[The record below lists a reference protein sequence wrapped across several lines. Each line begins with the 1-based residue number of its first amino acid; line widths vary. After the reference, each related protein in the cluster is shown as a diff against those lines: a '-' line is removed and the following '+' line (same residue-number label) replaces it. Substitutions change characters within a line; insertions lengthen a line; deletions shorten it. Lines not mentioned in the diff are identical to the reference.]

1 MDSAPGPIPRSWPMT
16 YPLHRPVLTTE
27 FRAME
32 GSAGRSFGIPDLLLM
47 ERAACGV
54 ACLARWLPSSSS
66 APLVVLCGPGN
77 NGGDGYG
84 AARVLASW
92 GRPVRVLDLAP
103 RPASGEATR
112 LERDLCG
119 RVLPIEVLHG
129 DLGALAAALASGAG
143 LIDALFGVG
152 LVRPL
157 EGWWRDAIA
166 CVNAAR
172 LPTLAVDLPSGLHA
186 DTGEALP
193 LCVRADLTATLAA
206 PKLGMAPG
214 MPGAAQAGHVVEVDI
229 GLPWALHAP
238 YLAGA

>member
-1 MDSAPGPIPRSWPMT
+1 MDSAPGPIPRSWPTT
-16 YPLHRPVLTTE
+16 YPLHRPILTSE
-27 FRAME
+27 FRALE
-32 GSAGRSFGIPDLLLM
+32 ASASQAFGIPDLLLM
-47 ERAACGV
+47 ERAAWSV
-54 ACLARWLPSSSS
+54 ACLARWLPSSPS
-66 APLVVLCGPGN
+66 APLLVLCGPGN

-119 RVLPIEVLHG
+119 RVLKVEVLHG
-129 DLGALAAALASGAG
+129 DLRSLGAALAASAG

-152 LVRPL
+152 LARPL

-172 LPTLAVDLPSGLHA
+172 LPTLAVDLPSGLDA

-206 PKLGMAPG
+206 PKLGISSG
-214 MPGAAQAGHVVEVDI
+214 MPGAVHAGHVVEVDI

-238 YLAGA
+238 YLARA